1 MRPNAA
7 VLSVRDTVEAGPMD
21 NILSFPGLRVRARS
35 EPNPAKEMLLKVV
48 LAETRRNE
56 SWETL
61 AYLII
66 ASAAVGAITVSV
78 VGAW

>member
-1 MRPNAA
+1 
-7 VLSVRDTVEAGPMD
+7 MD
-21 NILSFPGLRVRARS
+21 NILSFPGLRLRASS
-35 EPNPAKEMLLKVV
+35 EPNPANETLLKLA

-66 ASAAVGAITVSV
+66 ATAAVGATTIALVQP
-78 VGAW
+78 W